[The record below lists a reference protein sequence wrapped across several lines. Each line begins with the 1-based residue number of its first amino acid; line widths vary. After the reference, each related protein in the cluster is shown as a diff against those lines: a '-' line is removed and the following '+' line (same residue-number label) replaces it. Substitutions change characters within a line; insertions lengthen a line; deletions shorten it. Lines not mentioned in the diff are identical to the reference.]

1 MSDLGTLVLLK
12 RCDWYNRFQGFK
24 AQSKFKLLVIG
35 VASVLFWF
43 GLYQFFARG
52 LTFFRGLIGDEY
64 FGELVSSV
72 LYVFFLAM
80 SLMLLISNAIICYS
94 SFFKS
99 RETAFLLNS
108 PMRVENVFLYKY
120 IESLGFSS
128 WAMLFLATPLMVAY
142 GRTFDLPFQFYILS
156 FAFFGAYIF
165 IPASLGALISL
176 VLTNFLPNLRRKL
189 IPILALAAIVFLGV
203 VVLKLMEFK
212 NRTAPELR
220 LVVEVFEGVEF
231 TKNPLLPSSWITRGI
246 VLLGQGDVRHWD
258 ALFFFGVIVA
268 NGAFLLTGTYSL
280 SRYLM
285 FQGWFKVQGQRR
297 AKKHGRRRILDW
309 IVHHCLFFLTQEI
322 RLIVIKDI
330 KSFIRDAVQW
340 SQFLV
345 FFGLLG
351 IYFLNLRTFG
361 YENRD
366 LFWKMLISQMNLLA
380 TALTLSTFASRFIYP
395 QLSLEGRRYWI
406 IGMVPM
412 SRDTILFGKL
422 AVAFVSST
430 LISEVLIGISSV
442 MLSMPAIFSLVHAV
456 SMLGICLGLSGMAV
470 GLGALYPNFR
480 EDNPSKIISGFG
492 GTLNLV
498 LNLLFVVACVSIQV
512 VPFFMMYGRRQL
524 GMDQF
529 RLYLT
534 LSMMGLALLSLAACI
549 LPMWLGLRAIR
560 KLEI

>member
-1 MSDLGTLVLLK
+1 MSDLSTLVLLK
-12 RCDWYNRFQGFK
+12 RCDWHNRFQGFK
-24 AQSKFKLLVIG
+24 NQSKFKVLVIG
-35 VASVLFWF
+35 VASILFWF

-52 LTFFRGLIGDEY
+52 LTFFRGLIGDEF

-80 SLMLLISNAIICYS
+80 SIMLLISNAIICYS

-99 RETAFLLNS
+99 RETAFLLNG

-142 GRTFDLPFQFYILS
+142 GRTFELPFQFYILS
-156 FAFFGAYIF
+156 FAFFAAYMF
-165 IPASLGALISL
+165 IPASLGALIAL
-176 VLTNFLPNLRRKL
+176 VLTNLLPNLRRR
-189 IPILALAAIVFLGV
+189 IVPILALIGIVLIGLLAIKF
-203 VVLKLMEFK
+203 MEF
-212 NRTAPELR
+212 RARAAPELR
-220 LVVEVFEGVEF
+220 LVREVFEEVGF
-231 TKNPLLPSSWITRGI
+231 TQNPLLPSSWITKGI
-246 VLLGQGDVRHWD
+246 VLLGHGDVHHWD
-258 ALFFFGVIVA
+258 ALFFFGVIVT
-268 NGAFLLTGTYSL
+268 NGAFLLMGTYSL

-285 FQGWFKVQGQRR
+285 FQGWFKAQGNRR
-297 AKKHGRRRILDW
+297 AKKHGRRRILDR
-309 IVHHCLFFLTQEI
+309 IVHHGLFFLNQEI

-380 TALTLSTFASRFIYP
+380 TALTLSTFASRFIFP

-422 AVAFVSST
+422 AVAFVSSM
-430 LISEVLIGISSV
+430 LISELLIGISSI

-498 LNLLFVVACVSIQV
+498 LNLLFVVACVSVQV
-512 VPFFMMYGRRQL
+512 VPFFMMYGRRSL

-529 RLYLT
+529 RLQLT
-534 LSMMGLALLSLAACI
+534 ISMGVVAALSLAACI
-549 LPMWLGLRAIR
+549 IPMWLGLRAIR